1 MAGQVRSRAEILL
14 QAVNSLPPLPA
25 VAMRV
30 MQVSQDPRAS
40 ASDLALVVS
49 ADPGLSATILRVA
62 NSAAYARAKQV
73 TSVQEALVV
82 LGFVQARNIAVSGA
96 ITSRY
101 APDALNALFR
111 IDAFWRHSIAVGFRA
126 SELAGKSRRLD
137 VPSAFTAGI
146 LHNMGRLAMF
156 YADPAGL
163 DQVVAEM
170 LRSGRPLE
178 DVEREMLGYDHAE
191 VGGALARRWRLP
203 ADIADAVSKHH
214 AAADLPEITLASV
227 VAQANEF
234 CMEHGIYPG
243 YVVPGAEDVKSTP
256 ELARLMKRVDQLMTL
271 ITGPAEPVRV
281 VA

>member
-1 MAGQVRSRAEILL
+1 MAGDQVRSRAEILL
-14 QAVNSLPPLPA
+14 QAVNALPPLPA
-25 VAMRV
+25 VALRV

-62 NSAAYARAKQV
+62 NSAAYARARQV

-82 LGFVQARNIAVSGA
+82 LGFVQARNIAVSGSIA
-96 ITSRY
+96 ARY

-170 LRSGRPLE
+170 MRSGRSLE
-178 DVEREMLGYDHAE
+178 DIEREMLGYDHAE
-191 VGGALARRWRLP
+191 VGGTLARRWRLP
-203 ADIADAVSKHH
+203 ADIADAVAKHH
-214 AAADLPEITLASV
+214 ATDIPENTLASV
-227 VAQANEF
+227 VAQANDF
-234 CMEHGIYPG
+234 CMAHGIFPG
-243 YVVPGAEDVKSTP
+243 YVIPDAEVEPETP
-256 ELARLMKRVDQLMTL
+256 ELTRLMKQVDQLMTL
-271 ITGPAEPVRV
+271 ITGPAEPVKV